1 MKRSFI
7 IIIFVTV
14 LTLALEGCGLFRI
27 GVVNAGR
34 TIFNNPEK
42 PVNVEK
48 NPIRD
53 NVKLSVLWAGHS
65 TALIQM
71 YDKVILIDPVFNNV
85 ISGVMT
91 RKYEAAIDL
100 SNVKKIDMILVSHAH
115 MDHLSI
121 STLDDL
127 EEKYSS
133 AKLIVPMGAEEFLP
147 GYDYDIIRLRT
158 GNSAKQ
164 NFVGQTYEHN
174 GLKVTAVFA
183 LHFGGR
189 FGLDSYSWNM
199 PGCTGFI
206 VEYQDLTV
214 FYAGDSVYE
223 ENGYKAIGSRFDID
237 LALVPVGPC
246 RDCEED
252 NSFSHIAAAGALKVF
267 DDLKAKNM
275 VPVHYGALEYSRDP
289 DYPVNVLK
297 ELIAKKDGSRN
308 TGQSGD
314 TYKDRIKIIDEGE
327 LFIFEELDIDQK

>member
-1 MKRSFI
+1 MKFYKI
-7 IIIFVTV
+7 IITAI
-14 LTLALEGCGLFRI
+14 ALIITIEGCGLYRI
-27 GVVNAGR
+27 GFMNAGN

-42 PVNVEK
+42 PGKVEK

-65 TALIQM
+65 SALIQM

-100 SNVKKIDMILVSHAH
+100 SNVSNIDMILISHAH

-127 EEKYSS
+127 EEKYSA

-158 GNSAKQ
+158 GNSAKK
-164 NFVGQTYEHN
+164 NYVGQTYEYN
-174 GLKVTAVFA
+174 GLKVTAVYA

-189 FGLDSYSWNM
+189 FGMDSYSWNM

-206 VEYQDLTV
+206 VEYKDLTV

-223 ENGYKAIGSRFDID
+223 ENGYKAIGNRFDID

-275 VPVHYGALEYSRDP
+275 VPVHYGALDYSRDP
-289 DYPVNVLK
+289 DYPVNILK
-297 ELIAKKDGSRN
+297 ELITKKDGSSN
-308 TGQSGD
+308 SGQSGVS
-314 TYKDRIKIIDEGE
+314 YKDRIKIIDEGE
-327 LFIFEELDIDQK
+327 LFIFEELGADEK

>member
-1 MKRSFI
+1 MKIFKI
-7 IIIFVTV
+7 IIIAI
-14 LTLALEGCGLFRI
+14 ALIISIEGCGLYRI
-27 GVVNAGR
+27 GFMNAGH

-42 PVNVEK
+42 PAKIER

-53 NVKLSVLWAGHS
+53 NVKLSILWAGHS
-65 TALIQM
+65 SALIQM

-100 SNVKKIDMILVSHAH
+100 TNVSSIDMILVSHAH

-127 EEKYSS
+127 EDKYSS

-158 GNSAKQ
+158 GNSAKK
-164 NFVGQTYEHN
+164 NYVGQTYEYN
-174 GLKVTAVFA
+174 GLKVTAVYA

-189 FGLDSYSWNM
+189 FGMDSYSWNM

-206 VEYQDLTV
+206 VEYKDLTI

-223 ENGYKAIGSRFDID
+223 ENGYKAIGNRFDID

-246 RDCEED
+246 RECEED

-275 VPVHYGALEYSRDP
+275 VPVHYGALDYSRDP
-289 DYPVNVLK
+289 DYPVNILK
-297 ELIAKKDGSRN
+297 ELIAKKDGSSN
-308 TGQSGD
+308 SGQSGVS
-314 TYKDRIKIIDEGE
+314 YKDRIKIIDEGE
-327 LFIFEELDIDQK
+327 LFIFEELSAVEK